1 MKADAVK
8 QGLFHQMLRY
18 GLVGGVVYVSDFA
31 TYAAILWGLPRA
43 YLAANIVGKAVGA
56 LVGFVLH
63 KYFTFSWEQKAG
75 AGQQALSYA
84 ALFGV
89 NIATSSALLWLLV
102 GQAGVNAYL
111 VKPFIDGVVIAT
123 SFVAGR
129 LWIYRP
135 A

>member
-1 MKADAVK
+1 MKQSLV
-8 QGLFHQMLRY
+8 HQMLRY

-31 TYAAILWGLPRA
+31 TYAAILWGLPQA
-43 YLAANIVGKAVGA
+43 YLAANIVGKGVGA
-56 LVGFVLH
+56 VVGFFLH
-63 KYFTFSWEQKAG
+63 KHFTFSWEQKAG
-75 AGQQALSYA
+75 AGQQALSYI

-89 NIATSSALLWLLV
+89 NIAVSSVLLWLLV
-102 GQAGVNAYL
+102 GQLQLSAL
-111 VKPFIDGVVIAT
+111 FIKPVVDAVVIAT